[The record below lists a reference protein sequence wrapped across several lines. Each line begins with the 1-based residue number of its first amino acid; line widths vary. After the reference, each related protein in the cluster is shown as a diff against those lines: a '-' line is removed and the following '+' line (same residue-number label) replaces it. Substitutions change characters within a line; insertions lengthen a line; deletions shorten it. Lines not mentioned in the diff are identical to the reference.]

1 MLPLIPVLLLA
12 FEPADPPRVKR
23 LIEVA
28 ATQVAPASEAEWSRL
43 RAIRELGTL
52 GSQAEAAARVLMR
65 IAEDPR
71 EDWDARSEALAA
83 LEKIN
88 LPTAMTVLVRI
99 AGHPGG
105 SAVGDL
111 SEVAIQRL
119 IALGEPAI
127 PAIIDVFRRSD
138 VTMESTEY
146 DQERVARLVDVAARA
161 LADIGQPALPSL
173 IEALGEQNERV
184 RVVAAAAC
192 GAMGPAAAG
201 AIPALTAALWDASDN
216 VPWMAA
222 AALGK
227 IGPDSVTPQLVACFG
242 DRDERVRRAA
252 AQVVRELGPRAS
264 ATVPAVV
271 ESLRTSRGEY
281 TQQDLVEALGSFGP
295 AAAEACSVLS
305 DMVLVLRPEGS
316 APQVDVA
323 RQQLLRSVDKALE
336 QIECQR
342 HR

>member
-1 MLPLIPVLLLA
+1 MLQLISVLVLGLQ
-12 FEPADPPRVKR
+12 PADLPRVKQ
-23 LIEVA
+23 LTEVA

-52 GSQAEAAARVLMR
+52 GPQAEPAVSVLMR
-65 IAEDPR
+65 VAEDPR

-88 LPTAMTVLVRI
+88 LPTAMTVLSRI

-119 IALGEPAI
+119 ITFGEPAI
-127 PAIIDVFRRSD
+127 PAIIDVFRKSD

-146 DQERVARLVDVAARA
+146 EQERLVRLVDLAARA
-161 LADIGQPALPSL
+161 LADIGQPALPAL
-173 IEALGEQNERV
+173 IEALGEQNENV

-192 GAMGPAAAG
+192 GVMGSAAAG
-201 AIPALTAALWDASDN
+201 AIPALTAALRDPSDN
-216 VPWMAA
+216 VPWIAA

-227 IGPDSVTPQLVACFG
+227 IGPDSVTPQLVACFA

-271 ESLRTSRGEY
+271 ESLRTSRSEHTHQG
-281 TQQDLVEALGSFGP
+281 LVEALGSLGP
-295 AAAEACSVLS
+295 DAAEACSVLT
-305 DMVLVLRPEGS
+305 DMLLVLRTEGS
-316 APQVDVA
+316 SPQVDVV

-336 QIECQR
+336 QIGCER